1 MKGHGGKREGSGRK
15 PKADELRLI
24 ETIKES
30 VSDNDFGQI
39 WKAIADKAKKGSPAH
54 IKLLFEY
61 FYGKPK
67 ETIKHE
73 LPEDNEIHITKKI
86 INAPGS

>member
-1 MKGHGGKREGSGRK
+1 MGQNGGARPGAGRK

-39 WKAIADKAKKGSPAH
+39 WATIADKAKKGSPAH

-61 FYGKPK
+61 FYGQPK
-67 ETIKHE
+67 KTIAHE
-73 LPEDNEIHITKKI
+73 LPDNEIHITKKI
-86 INAPGS
+86 INGPGA

>member
-1 MKGHGGKREGSGRK
+1 MHGGPRKGAGRK
-15 PKADELRLI
+15 PKADEIRLI

-30 VSDNDFGQI
+30 VSDTDFGEI
-39 WKAIADKAKKGSPAH
+39 WAKIADSAKKGSPAH

-67 ETIKHE
+67 ETIQHE
-73 LPEDNEIHITKKI
+73 LPDNEITITKRI
-86 INAPGS
+86 INGPGA

>member
-1 MKGHGGKREGSGRK
+1 MTEHGGKRTGAGRK
-15 PKADELRLI
+15 PKADELRLL

-30 VSDNDFGQI
+30 VSDNDFSQI
-39 WKAIADKAKKGSPAH
+39 WKVISDKAKKGSPTH

-67 ETIKHE
+67 ETIQHE
-73 LPEDNEIHITKKI
+73 LPDNEIHITKKI
-86 INAPGS
+86 INGSGG